1 MWREQAE
8 AIERSANHLATIDGI
23 IQSVK
28 QGMKQENALLPT
40 CEVDLV
46 VYKTYL
52 RDQTKFHQLAFALIA
67 EHNQKQKQ
75 VKYNYWWSYNCLAK

>member
-1 MWREQAE
+1 M
-8 AIERSANHLATIDGI
+8 
-23 IQSVK
+23 
-28 QGMKQENALLPT
+28 
-40 CEVDLV
+40 DLV

-75 VKYNYWWSYNCLAK
+75 FIFDIDDE